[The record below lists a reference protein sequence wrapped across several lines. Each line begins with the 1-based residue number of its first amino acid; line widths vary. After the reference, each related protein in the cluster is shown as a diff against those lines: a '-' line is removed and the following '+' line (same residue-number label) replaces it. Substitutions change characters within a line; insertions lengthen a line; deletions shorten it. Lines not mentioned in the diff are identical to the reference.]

1 MPVIDSAIVV
11 IAVAVT
17 AQTLMMAA
25 GMVVGVKA
33 WRRLQTDVRELHAA
47 LDHRL
52 EAVSARI
59 DEAVVDARIAAR
71 AVETLAT
78 RADGLVRD
86 ATSAAHT
93 VRTAVTVPRA
103 LVLTGAAS
111 AARWLVS
118 KWRPATPK
126 SRSDVDRPRHAPA
139 LPRAADE
146 GGADVF

>member
-1 MPVIDSAIVV
+1 MPVIDAAIVV

-17 AQTLMMAA
+17 AQTLMMAV
-25 GMVVGVKA
+25 GMVVGARA
-33 WRRLQTDVRELHAA
+33 WRRLEADVRELHAT

-52 EAVSARI
+52 DAVSARF

-78 RADGLVRD
+78 RADGLVQD
-86 ATSAAHT
+86 ATAAAHT

-118 KWRPATPK
+118 KWRPSAQRWSQTI
-126 SRSDVDRPRHAPA
+126 SQ
-139 LPRAADE
+139 
-146 GGADVF
+146 